1 MNEPDLAV
9 LRITDEAD
17 IEKITDWMY
26 AWWGVREGYTRE
38 AVRESMRH
46 SLHDDRLPQTFG
58 LYRNGTLI
66 GMYQFTAGDLF
77 VRPDIYPWL
86 ANVYLDAAYRG
97 RGYGR
102 VLLSSVQRNA
112 QDAIDAPY
120 LYLFTEHS
128 GLYEKFGWRFAKEID
143 THLDVRM
150 QRLYRLPL
158 RHASHTEGETDA
170 NV

>member
-97 RGYGR
+97 RRAVPVFVYRAQRAVRKVRLALCGR
-102 VLLSSVQRNA
+102 DRYPS
-112 QDAIDAPY
+112 
-120 LYLFTEHS
+120 
-128 GLYEKFGWRFAKEID
+128 
-143 THLDVRM
+143 
-150 QRLYRLPL
+150 
-158 RHASHTEGETDA
+158 
-170 NV
+170 